1 MKKVF
6 IFLVCIFSFFVAFS
20 CASEKPNFS
29 PVDAFFGGGTASV
42 NESKSN
48 KNSSFNVKANVN
60 ASELSN
66 LISTFPK
73 LKNTAVNS
81 EVVNLKGY
89 LQNYLYALND
99 GSKKS
104 QKTALKGYESSYKR
118 LQKLRKYL
126 NKTDDEVLVR
136 YLARIKTNLTLIE
149 DSLAN

>member
-1 MKKVF
+1 VQ
-6 IFLVCIFSFFVAFS
+6 S

-29 PVDAFFGGGTASV
+29 PVDTFFGGGNAAV
-42 NESKSN
+42 KENKAAKSAT
-48 KNSSFNVKANVN
+48 FNVKANVN
-60 ASELSN
+60 AAELSN

-81 EVVNLKGY
+81 EIINLKGH

-104 QKTALKGYESSYKR
+104 KKNALKGYEDSYKR
-118 LQKLRKYL
+118 LQKLRKFL
-126 NKTDDEVLVR
+126 NKTDDEILIR
-136 YLARIKTNLTLIE
+136 YLTRIKTNITLIE